1 MIHAFPP
8 RPSFASPPQTPAA
21 PEPSAAGSL
30 QTVPAAAPETVQTKI
45 TRNTADTEHM
55 DIDQMIN
62 QVYDQ
67 LEKRLKFDRRRTGL
81 M

>member
-1 MIHAFPP
+1 MVHTFSA
-8 RPSFASPPQTPAA
+8 RLPSETTLPTAGA
-21 PEPSAAGSL
+21 PEPSAAASP
-30 QTVPAAAPETVQTKI
+30 QTVLTAEPETVQTKI
-45 TRNTADTEHM
+45 VRGAPNKETI
-55 DIDQMIN
+55 DIDQMID

>member
-1 MIHAFPP
+1 MVHTFSARIPFEPTLP
-8 RPSFASPPQTPAA
+8 TTGA
-21 PEPSAAGSL
+21 PEPSAAAGP
-30 QTVPAAAPETVQTKI
+30 QTILTAEPETVQTKI
-45 TRNTADTEHM
+45 VRTAPNKEPI